1 MDLII
6 KMMFKV
12 LVSLEKYEEKKTSWG
27 RGAYAG
33 FEGGGQRPVSQE
45 HSPLK
50 APREEAHSCGGRPG
64 KGPPSRGNRARQGKV
79 NGRERSRESWT
90 EVILRIP
97 NCGVCTCIRRL
108 QGAREEQGTHMARAA
123 FSGSQ
128 PGGVGTTDWRRK
140 TRVRRSQKII
150 RVRAETGD
158 RGPD

>member
-1 MDLII
+1 MR
-6 KMMFKV
+6 
-12 LVSLEKYEEKKTSWG
+12 EKKKKTSWG
-27 RGAYAG
+27 RGASAG
-33 FEGGGQRPVSQE
+33 FEGGGQWSASQE

-50 APREEAHSCGGRPG
+50 DPRGEAHSCGGRPG

-79 NGRERSRESWT
+79 KGRERSRESWT

-108 QGAREEQGTHMARAA
+108 QGAHEEQGTHMARAA

-128 PGGVGTTDWRRK
+128 PGGVGTTDCRRK
-140 TRVRRSQKII
+140 TRGRRSQKII

-158 RGPD
+158 RGPA